1 MQKIFKNILVG
12 FLVSF
17 LGSLPLGYLN
27 IIGFQIYD
35 EKGIQS
41 LIFYL
46 LGVITVESIVIYFTL
61 IFAQKL
67 NSNRKL
73 IQIIEAFTIVFFF
86 LLAYLFYSQSQRTVS
101 EENYLSA
108 YLTFSAFAV
117 GLICN
122 GLNFMQIPF
131 WLSWNLYVVNANYID
146 LNKKRQFYYIAGT
159 LIGSFTGIF
168 TIVIVLNYAT
178 KSAYLLST
186 YLLSAVIPLFFL
198 GMAVYH
204 LVKYGKKYFVNV
216 LD

>member
-1 MQKIFKNILVG
+1 MLQIFKNIVVG

-27 IIGFQIYD
+27 IIGFQIYN

-46 LGVITVESIVIYFTL
+46 LGVISVESIVIYCTL

-67 NSNRKL
+67 NSNLKL
-73 IQIIEAFTIVFFF
+73 MQIIEAFTIVFFC
-86 LLAYLFYSQSQRTVS
+86 LLAYLFYSQSQTSVS

-108 YLTFSAFAV
+108 YLTFSAFVV

-146 LNKKRQFYYIAGT
+146 LTKKRQFYYIIGT
-159 LIGSFTGIF
+159 LIGSFSGIL
-168 TIVIVLNYAT
+168 TIVMVLNYAT
-178 KSAYLLST
+178 KTASLLST

-204 LVKYGKKYFVNV
+204 LAKYSKKYFINV
-216 LD
+216 SS

>member
-27 IIGFQIYD
+27 IIGFQIYN

-41 LIFYL
+41 LMFYL
-46 LGVITVESIVIYFTL
+46 LGVITVESIVIYCTL

-73 IQIIEAFTIVFFF
+73 MQIIEAFTIVFFF
-86 LLAYLFYSQSQRTVS
+86 LLAYLLYSQSQRTVS

-108 YLTFSAFAV
+108 YLTFSAFAI

-146 LNKKRQFYYIAGT
+146 LNKKRQFYYIIGT
-159 LIGSFTGIF
+159 LIGSFAGIF
-168 TIVIVLNYAT
+168 TIVMVLNYAT
-178 KSAYLLST
+178 KSASLLST

-204 LVKYGKKYFVNV
+204 LVKYGKKYFVTASS
-216 LD
+216 

>member
-1 MQKIFKNILVG
+1 VQKIFKNILVG

>member
-67 NSNRKL
+67 HSNRKL

-86 LLAYLFYSQSQRTVS
+86 LLAYLFYSQSQRSVS

-178 KSAYLLST
+178 KSASLLST
-186 YLLSAVIPLFFL
+186 YLVSAVIPLFFL
-198 GMAVYH
+198 GMAVYD

>member
-1 MQKIFKNILVG
+1 VQKIFKNILVG

-27 IIGFQIYD
+27 IIGFQIYN
-35 EKGIQS
+35 EKGIQA

-46 LGVITVESIVIYFTL
+46 LGVIAVESIVIYCTL
-61 IFAQKL
+61 IFAKKL

-73 IQIIEAFTIVFFF
+73 LQIIEAFTIVFFF
-86 LLAYLFYSQSQRTVS
+86 LLAYSFYSQSQRTVS

-146 LNKKRQFYYIAGT
+146 LNKKRQFYYIGGT

-168 TIVIVLNYAT
+168 TIVMVLNYAT
-178 KSAYLLST
+178 KSASLLSA

-216 LD
+216 SS

>member
-1 MQKIFKNILVG
+1 VQKIFKNILVG

-27 IIGFQIYD
+27 IIGFQIYN

-46 LGVITVESIVIYFTL
+46 LGVIAVESIVIYFTL

-73 IQIIEAFTIVFFF
+73 LQIIEAFTIVFFF

-101 EENYLSA
+101 EENYLSV

-146 LNKKRQFYYIAGT
+146 LNKKRQFYYIGGT

-168 TIVIVLNYAT
+168 TIVMVLNYAT
-178 KSAYLLST
+178 KSASLLSA

-216 LD
+216 SS

>member
-1 MQKIFKNILVG
+1 VQKIFKNILVG

-27 IIGFQIYD
+27 IIGFQIYN

-46 LGVITVESIVIYFTL
+46 LGVIAVESIVIYFTL

-73 IQIIEAFTIVFFF
+73 LQIIEAFTIVFFF

-146 LNKKRQFYYIAGT
+146 LNKKRQFYYIGGT

-168 TIVIVLNYAT
+168 TIVMVLNYAT
-178 KSAYLLST
+178 KSASLLSA

-216 LD
+216 SS

>member
-27 IIGFQIYD
+27 IIGFQIYN

-46 LGVITVESIVIYFTL
+46 LGVIAVESIVIYFTL

-73 IQIIEAFTIVFFF
+73 LQIIEAFTIVFFF

-146 LNKKRQFYYIAGT
+146 LNKKRQFYYIGGT

-168 TIVIVLNYAT
+168 TIVMVLNYAT
-178 KSAYLLST
+178 KSASLLSA

-216 LD
+216 SN